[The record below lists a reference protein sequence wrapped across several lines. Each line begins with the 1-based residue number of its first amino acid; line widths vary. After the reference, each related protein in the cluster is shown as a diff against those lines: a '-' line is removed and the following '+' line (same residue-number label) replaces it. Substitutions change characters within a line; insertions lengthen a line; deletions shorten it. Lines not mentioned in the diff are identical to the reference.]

1 MGEGKAAGQGGTV
14 RDAVVELLRGL
25 GMTTVFGNPGS
36 TEIPFLGEWPNSLR
50 YVLGLQE
57 ASVVAMADGYARASG
72 RAAFCN
78 LHSAAGV
85 GHALGNLFTAHRNN
99 APLVIT
105 AGQQARE
112 LLPLQP
118 FLGATEAAQFPKPY
132 VKWSVEP
139 ARAADV
145 PTAVAQAWRVAM
157 QRPRGP
163 TFVSVPVDD
172 WARPAAPV
180 VPRSAL
186 GDPAPD
192 PAAVAELAAA
202 LAAARRPVLVI
213 GPEAD
218 EEGAGPAVV
227 ALAERLNAPAW
238 ASPFAS
244 RLCFPEDHR
253 LFAGHMAA
261 APEAVGEA
269 LSGHD
274 SVLVLGAPV
283 FTFHV
288 AGHCALFDGATPL
301 WHLTTDAEAAAR
313 APIGRGVLG
322 SLRLGLPALLALLP
336 EAHDRADPPARPRA
350 PAPTAADPLP
360 AAFVLSRLSRVLPPG
375 AAVVEE
381 APSHRPAMHAHLPF
395 REWGSFLTMASGG
408 LGYALPAAVGVAL
421 ARRDAGNTAR
431 VVCLIGDG
439 SLMYSVQA
447 LWTAAQHRLPL
458 SIVVLNNRGYGA
470 MRSFSRVMG
479 THSVPGIELPG
490 LDFTAIARGHGCA
503 AERVEKPGALD
514 GALARV
520 LSSDGPALLDVA
532 VDAAVPRLYRE
543 AGEGAR

>member
-261 APEAVGEA
+261 APEAAGEA

-360 AAFVLSRLSRVLPPG
+360 AAFALSRLSRVLPPG

>member
-1 MGEGKAAGQGGTV
+1 MAEAGGTV
-14 RDAVVELLRGL
+14 RGAAVALLRDL
-25 GMTTVFGNPGS
+25 GMATVFGNPGS

-85 GHALGNLFTAHRNN
+85 GHALGNVFTAHRNN

-105 AGQQARE
+105 AGQQARA
-112 LLPLQP
+112 LLPHQP
-118 FLGATEAAQFPKPY
+118 FLGATDAAQFPKPY

-145 PTAVAQAWRVAM
+145 PAAIAQAWRVAM

-163 TFVSVPVDD
+163 TFVSIPVDD

-180 VPRSAL
+180 AARPSPS
-186 GDPAPD
+186 DPAPD
-192 PAAVAELAAA
+192 PAALEALAAA
-202 LAAARRPVLVI
+202 LAESQRPVLVI
-213 GPEAD
+213 GPEVD

-253 LFAGHMAA
+253 LFAGHLVA
-261 APEAVGEA
+261 APEAVAESLA
-269 LSGHD
+269 GHD
-274 SVLVLGAPV
+274 LVLVLGAPV

-288 AGHCALFDGATPL
+288 AGHCALFDGGVPL

-313 APIGRGVLG
+313 APVGRCVVG
-322 SLRLGLPALLALLP
+322 SLRLGAPALLPLLP
-336 EAHDRADPPARPRA
+336 EAHGRADPPPRARPSA
-350 PAPTAADPLP
+350 PAAADPLP
-360 AAFVLSRLSRVLPPG
+360 AAFVLSRLAALMPPG
-375 AAVVEE
+375 AVVVEE
-381 APSHRPAMHAHLPF
+381 APSHRPAMHAQLPF
-395 REWGSFLTMASGG
+395 REWGSFFTMASGG

-421 ARRDAGNTAR
+421 ARGDAGRPER

-447 LWTAAQHRLPL
+447 LWTAAQQRLPL
-458 SIVVLNNRGYGA
+458 SVIVLNNRGYGA
-470 MRSFSRVMG
+470 MRAFSRVMG

-490 LDFTAIARGHGCA
+490 LDFAAIARGHGCA
-503 AERVEKPGALD
+503 AERVEKPAALD
-514 GALARV
+514 DALAWA
-520 LSSDGPALLDVA
+520 LAADGPALLDVA
-532 VDAAVPRLYRE
+532 VDAAVASLYRG
-543 AGEGAR
+543 AGEDER

>member
-1 MGEGKAAGQGGTV
+1 MGEKAGAAAGTV
-14 RDAVVELLRGL
+14 RAAVIELLRDVE
-25 GMTTVFGNPGS
+25 MTTVFGNPGS

-57 ASVVAMADGYARASG
+57 ASVVAMADGYARATG

-85 GHALGNLFTAHRNN
+85 GHALGNVFTAHRNN

-105 AGQQARE
+105 AGQQARA
-112 LLPLQP
+112 LLPHQP
-118 FLGATEAAQFPKPY
+118 FLGATDAAQFPKPY
-132 VKWSVEP
+132 VKWSAEP
-139 ARAADV
+139 ARAEDV
-145 PTAVAQAWRVAM
+145 PAAIAQAWRVAM

-163 TFVSVPVDD
+163 TFVSIPVDD
-172 WARPAAPV
+172 WARPAMRV
-180 VPRSAL
+180 VARAAL
-186 GDPAPD
+186 SDPAPD
-192 PAAVAELAAA
+192 PAALAELAAA
-202 LAAARRPVLVI
+202 LAASRHPVLVV

-227 ALAERLNAPAW
+227 SLAERLNAPAW
-238 ASPFAS
+238 TSPFAS

-253 LFAGHMAA
+253 LFAGHLVAS
-261 APEAVGEA
+261 PEAVADA
-269 LSGHD
+269 LSEHD
-274 SVLVLGAPV
+274 LVLVLGAPV

-288 AGHCALFDGATPL
+288 AGSCALFDGATAL

-313 APIGRGVLG
+313 APVGRGVLG
-322 SLRLGLPALLALLP
+322 SLRLGLPALASMLP
-336 EAHDRADPPARPRA
+336 AAHERPDPPPRA
-350 PAPTAADPLP
+350 LPSAPAAAEPLP
-360 AAFVLSRLSRVLPPG
+360 AAFVLSRLARCLPAG

-381 APSHRPAMHAHLPF
+381 APSHRPAMHAQMPLS
-395 REWGSFLTMASGG
+395 EWGSFFTMASGG

-421 ARRDAGNTAR
+421 ARRDAGHAAR

-458 SIVVLNNRGYGA
+458 SVVVLNNRGYGA

-503 AERVEKPGALD
+503 AERVEMPGALD
-514 GALARV
+514 DALARV
-520 LSSDGPALLDVA
+520 LAREGPALLDIA
-532 VDAAVPRLYRE
+532 VDTTASSLYRFAE
-543 AGEGAR
+543 EKAR